1 MAAGI
6 AARLGRL
13 EAARRPM
20 PPAPAL
26 PDFDPARLTPEERA
40 DLDAI
45 LTTLQATGQTGRD
58 ALRALSDDDL
68 DRFADLVERGG
79 MT

>member
-13 EAARRPM
+13 EAARPPM
-20 PPAPAL
+20 LPAPAL
-26 PDFDPARLTPEERA
+26 PDFDPTRLTPEERA

-45 LTTLQATGQTGRD
+45 LTTLQATGHTGRA

-68 DRFADLVERGG
+68 DRFAELVERGSVA
-79 MT
+79 